1 MMFKPFSRD
10 LTPDEEE
17 AIAAFMH
24 RAAIVPEADCAARS
38 DPAVLWLKAQLVRRW
53 NSERRAQAPLDAVEP
68 IQIVLGLVA
77 AGLLLVWTLPPVA
90 RALSLIGL

>member
-1 MMFKPFSRD
+1 MFKPFSRD

-17 AIAAFMH
+17 AVTAFMH
-24 RAAIVPEADCAARS
+24 RAAIVPEADRAARS

-53 NSERRAQAPLDAVEP
+53 NSERRAQAPIDAVEP

-90 RALSLIGL
+90 RALSFIGL